1 MSRLTIDW
9 ALNGGH
15 KRRPG
20 KVKRVKRVCPFRGP
34 PGNRITCPLLSLGTV
49 TFSEFA
55 ARARRR
61 GPPRASDECL
71 RISGRFTEERD
82 RLTDGDTKTENGE
95 TERGIF
101 VVVAETR
108 EEIEMWVGAEEKY
121 SSPNES

>member
-1 MSRLTIDW
+1 MLAHFW
-9 ALNGGH
+9 PVY
-15 KRRPG
+15 RR
-20 KVKRVKRVCPFRGP
+20 
-34 PGNRITCPLLSLGTV
+34 
-49 TFSEFA
+49 
-55 ARARRR
+55 
-61 GPPRASDECL
+61 
-71 RISGRFTEERD
+71 ERD